1 LKIEL
6 KGMVKDILLRAFK
19 VKGTGFEFWTPIRSI
34 QPSKSDE
41 IGIPYRDLRKV
52 FEIYLAFKVDRLMEL
67 SSSRT
72 LERYYEKFIQRRINF
87 FSNEKGLKIIVP
99 SIEFSEIPKKKAEF
113 LGTLLADLLSL
124 FDGDIIV
131 SSPIFYRVNEEGI
144 YELLSAFYKN
154 VADLG
159 KKTLLAI
166 PEVSRD
172 LRLDIF
178 QLFSTYYNEYD
189 NFLFDIVCVDYNGS
203 NPISKHSFHNMVLRL
218 VKIIEDQLNQ
228 NILLYG
234 INVKYSKFAQKYE
247 KLPARDIASVF
258 GGLDIIG
265 PNHRRPVIS
274 RDVADILK
282 RKGMVEKKVLDLS
295 QYAYILIRNY
305 LKDQEVY
312 EEIEKVFKVKIDKI
326 ISAKNERES
335 ETMLKAYNAE
345 RLATEL
351 RNLSSIIRANEIDP
365 KEYLLSKNAIK
376 EDKIII
382 RRLNN
387 FVSMY
392 TTEILK

>member
-1 LKIEL
+1 
-6 KGMVKDILLRAFK
+6 
-19 VKGTGFEFWTPIRSI
+19 
-34 QPSKSDE
+34 
-41 IGIPYRDLRKV
+41 
-52 FEIYLAFKVDRLMEL
+52 
-67 SSSRT
+67 
-72 LERYYEKFIQRRINF
+72 
-87 FSNEKGLKIIVP
+87 
-99 SIEFSEIPKKKAEF
+99 
-113 LGTLLADLLSL
+113 
-124 FDGDIIV
+124 
-131 SSPIFYRVNEEGI
+131 
-144 YELLSAFYKN
+144 
-154 VADLG
+154 
-159 KKTLLAI
+159 
-166 PEVSRD
+166 
-172 LRLDIF
+172 
-178 QLFSTYYNEYD
+178 
-189 NFLFDIVCVDYNGS
+189 
-203 NPISKHSFHNMVLRL
+203 MVLRL